1 MQMKENIN
9 LEILFIL
16 IFIVIASGIYGCSKN
31 EKIAEGRYTVYY
43 FHPTAR
49 CEGCIN
55 MESYMKEL
63 IEKKYKE
70 IIIFKAI
77 NIEDKE
83 NQHYR
88 KEFDLKFS
96 SVIVEE
102 EDTKRWK
109 NLDSV
114 WTYTEDKEK
123 FIEYADRNIENF
135 INKGGK

>member
-63 IEKKYKE
+63 IEKKYKD

-77 NIEDKE
+77 NNADE
-83 NQHYR
+83 Q
-88 KEFDLKFS
+88 DLFYLFITYIVTSNPKRI
-96 SVIVEE
+96 SVAAGFVHMVKILKKV
-102 EDTKRWK
+102 
-109 NLDSV
+109 L
-114 WTYTEDKEK
+114 
-123 FIEYADRNIENF
+123 
-135 INKGGK
+135 